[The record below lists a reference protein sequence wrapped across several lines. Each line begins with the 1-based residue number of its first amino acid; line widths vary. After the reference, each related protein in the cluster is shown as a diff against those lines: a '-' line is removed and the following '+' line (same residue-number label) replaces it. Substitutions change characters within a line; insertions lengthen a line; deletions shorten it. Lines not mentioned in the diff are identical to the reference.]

1 MSLVGLQSFNMAP
14 TDNLNLKHENSPH
27 SVSTISSPAGLN
39 NFSPPT
45 QTSTIGN
52 NNGGYVANVS
62 PTEGST
68 ASGYYNNGSM
78 NVPAHPAATTSALT
92 SSTSSD
98 MPILNKEEDE
108 FSMIQPM
115 MLHPPCIPGTSS
127 FTISPSKMPP
137 TTAIPHMM
145 PPNGF
150 HNSFAN
156 VSSPTLVVRN
166 PFDDDEPIRSPH
178 SAPPIPQ
185 PIQHL
190 KEYDQMRMFCPDM
203 CIQGV
208 PIKPIDMMKQGR
220 RIPYAWNTER
230 LPMPYPGIRDP
241 RMELNRSCPY
251 PSFAYPPMM
260 NPMMHP
266 RFPGMFPAGMPCQ
279 PPPQP
284 PQAPPPAKK
293 SKKDSRAAKAA
304 AANAAAAA
312 AAAAANTPNFASPE
326 PMRPPSSTS
335 MPPPDVFRVP
345 NLKSPQE
352 KRLQTPPNPGN
363 PKRSI
368 SAK

>member
-1 MSLVGLQSFNMAP
+1 
-14 TDNLNLKHENSPH
+14 
-27 SVSTISSPAGLN
+27 
-39 NFSPPT
+39 
-45 QTSTIGN
+45 
-52 NNGGYVANVS
+52 
-62 PTEGST
+62 
-68 ASGYYNNGSM
+68 
-78 NVPAHPAATTSALT
+78 
-92 SSTSSD
+92 
-98 MPILNKEEDE
+98 
-108 FSMIQPM
+108 MIQPM

-137 TTAIPHMM
+137 TTAIPHMI

-230 LPMPYPGIRDP
+230 LPMPYPGVRDP

-266 RFPGMFPAGMPCQ
+266 RFPGKDF
-279 PPPQP
+279 
-284 PQAPPPAKK
+284 
-293 SKKDSRAAKAA
+293 SKKYD
-304 AANAAAAA
+304 
-312 AAAAANTPNFASPE
+312 F
-326 PMRPPSSTS
+326 
-335 MPPPDVFRVP
+335 
-345 NLKSPQE
+345 
-352 KRLQTPPNPGN
+352 
-363 PKRSI
+363 
-368 SAK
+368 